1 MSITSY
7 PRVTV
12 QGTNAL
18 NNTQNGNALMIL
30 NPSTGLY
37 EAATASTF
45 GGGGGGGS
53 ATAANQT
60 TQIGLET
67 TLNSIVSTASNQAT
81 EIAAINALPTS
92 GLSTSALQTT
102 LNSLVSTA
110 ANQTT
115 EITNTTSIRTLLNE
129 NNIIVNKFT
138 SSYSHTLTVSDIAT
152 CNGYF
157 GCGTIPNGYICKL
170 MSGDAY
176 ATYSTAG
183 SVTTDGDTT
192 HRVAYVLAGGIWLSA
207 YAANNYYIYLLG
219 GNIANLTIY
228 KISDL
233 T

>member
-67 TLNSIVSTASNQAT
+67 TLNSIVSTA
-81 EIAAINALPTS
+81 
-92 GLSTSALQTT
+92 
-102 LNSLVSTA
+102 

-115 EITNTTSIRTLLNE
+115 EISILNSLPTSGLATSALQNSFAAQNTIDLNAILAQITLLKNE
-129 NNIIVNKFT
+129 SLNIKKVSNYVQIYNYASPAT
-138 SSYSHTLTVSDIAT
+138 SEAQRLRDLFPTAYPASDDSMYFLSFANSSSPSYALCGQYED
-152 CNGYF
+152 
-157 GCGTIPNGYICKL
+157 GTIGHGIRNVFFDGMYFTADMVNSNNVLYYFPGSSLSLTKILKTKL
-170 MSGDAY
+170 
-176 ATYSTAG
+176 
-183 SVTTDGDTT
+183 
-192 HRVAYVLAGGIWLSA
+192 
-207 YAANNYYIYLLG
+207 
-219 GNIANLTIY
+219 
-228 KISDL
+228 
-233 T
+233 